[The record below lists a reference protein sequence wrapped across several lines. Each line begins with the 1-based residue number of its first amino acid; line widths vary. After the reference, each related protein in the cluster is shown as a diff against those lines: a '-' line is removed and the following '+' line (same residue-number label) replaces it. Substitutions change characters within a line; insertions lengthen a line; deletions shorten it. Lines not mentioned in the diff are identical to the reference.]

1 MVESLSA
8 HEIED
13 QIGLRKVRFQQVIA
27 DIRAVLKADVEA
39 FVVRETKK
47 AFLSRSDVAEA
58 MPAEKVGA
66 LKKRSVELGK
76 SISASLDAAIADPA
90 LWNPPP
96 GEPANPRDLVGVP
109 EVWAKVEGVEKDLQA
124 FLQEFGLGGAEA
136 PQYKLPAYFV
146 AGLYMPSLAEHYWRI
161 VVETRE
167 LEEQKKKL
175 TETTVRERLQAKW
188 DGAADA

>member
-13 QIGLRKVRFQQVIA
+13 QISLRKVRFQQVIT
-27 DIRAVLKADVEA
+27 DIRTVLKADVEA

-47 AFLSRSDVAEA
+47 AFLSRTDVAET
-58 MPAEKVGA
+58 MSAERVGA
-66 LKKRSVELGK
+66 LKKRAVELGK
-76 SISASLDAAIADPA
+76 GLANALDAAIADPA
-90 LWNPPP
+90 LWTAPP

-124 FLQEFGLGGAEA
+124 FLAEFGIAAADA

-167 LEEQKKKL
+167 LEDQKKKL
-175 TETTVRERLQAKW
+175 TETSVRERLQAKW
-188 DGAADA
+188 DGAVDA

>member
-8 HEIED
+8 QEIED

-27 DIRAVLKADVEA
+27 DIRTVLKADMEA

-47 AFLSRSDVAEA
+47 AFLARPEVAES
-58 MPAEKVGA
+58 MPAERVGA
-66 LKKRSVELGK
+66 LKKRAVELGK
-76 SISASLDAAIADPA
+76 SLAAQIDTAIADPEIWGA
-90 LWNPPP
+90 PAH
-96 GEPANPRDLVGVP
+96 EPSNPRDLVGIP
-109 EVWAKVEGVEKDLQA
+109 EVWAQVQGAEKALQA
-124 FLQEFGLGGAEA
+124 FFEEFGIATAEA

-161 VVETRE
+161 VAESRE

-175 TETTVRERLQAKW
+175 SETSVRERLQAKW